1 MNDQTQAE
9 RNSASSTNYL
19 IFDNYYNK
27 NIDQEKL
34 NRQQTSVQKTKDDS
48 EKVQKTFEP
57 LPSQVIQYHHEEISH

>member
-57 LPSQVIQYHHEEISH
+57 LPLQVIQYDHEEISH